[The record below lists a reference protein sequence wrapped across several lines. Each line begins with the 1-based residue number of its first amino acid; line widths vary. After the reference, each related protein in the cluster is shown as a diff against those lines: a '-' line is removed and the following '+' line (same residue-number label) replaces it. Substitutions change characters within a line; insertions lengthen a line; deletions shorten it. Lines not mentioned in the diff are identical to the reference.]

1 MRAAAVIAAV
11 LLSALFAATSVVA
24 RAGAEPS
31 LSVSPETVKVG
42 LDFGGAEVSIYG
54 SAPGGAEIVVVVDG
68 PPDSVKMNKKGKVM
82 GVVWMTVDQAK
93 VENVPTFHVIQSSK
107 PVDVILGREEQVRL
121 GVDPAASLIMNE
133 AQAVDAAQGSPLAE
147 EKATEFVSA
156 LRDMYI
162 RDGRYTPWVCYHEA
176 EAAECDATPSGG
188 IIRLDDGGDWETFM
202 SLPSDAPLG
211 DYSVQAYYVRDGE
224 VVGSDATT
232 FNVEKVGVVD
242 SLGTMSKDNAP
253 LYGAMSLAIAVAMG
267 LTIGF
272 VFPRRGGH

>member
-11 LLSALFAATSVVA
+11 LLSAFFAATSVVA
-24 RAGAEPS
+24 RAGAEAS

-42 LDFGGAEVSIYG
+42 LNFGGADVSIYG

-68 PPDSVKMNKKGKVM
+68 PADSVKISKKGRVM
-82 GVVWMTVDQAK
+82 GLVWMTVDQAK
-93 VENVPTFHVIQSSK
+93 VKNVPTIHVIQSSK
-107 PVDVILGREEQVRL
+107 PVDVLLGREAQVRL
-121 GVDPAASLIMNE
+121 GVDPAATSIMDE
-133 AQAVDAAQGSPLAE
+133 AQAVDTAEGSPLTE
-147 EKATEFVSA
+147 EKAMEFVSA

-162 RDGRYTPWVCYHEA
+162 RDGRYTPWVCYHEV

-211 DYSVQAYYVRDGE
+211 DYSVQAYYVRNGE